1 MKFPQ
6 LRQILVAMFVLALAF
21 GAYATAHAGN
31 VLRVPK
37 DYATIQDAVDAA
49 DPGDTIRVGPGDYAG
64 ATITKRVELKGS
76 SKGTRI
82 VSGVWF
88 QAGDPSDPL
97 DTSFFIEPQ
106 AAGTIISHFVLVN
119 GDFPHVFGVFARGT
133 DHITLS
139 HLTILNP
146 WQGITNNG
154 GKYWTIIHNKIEGFP
169 PNSDY
174 ATGIFMPAG
183 WSNLENNLVAFN
195 SIDFSD
201 GSGEE
206 ADGILIQAWEESWVG
221 MSTGNK
227 IVHNK
232 IKANETEFN
241 IASFGISLI
250 FIDYWD
256 PGSEVTLVDNI
267 VSFNDVR
274 HNNVPIDLFCWPG
287 YPGCVDE
294 LAERNEIVGNLG
306 DVDNRSGV
314 SDPGVNPRDFRPHM
328 P

>member
-1 MKFPQ
+1 
-6 LRQILVAMFVLALAF
+6 MFVLGLVF
-21 GAYATAHAGN
+21 GALATAHAGN

-37 DYATIQDAVDAA
+37 DYDTIQAAVDAA

-76 SKGTRI
+76 GKGTRI

-88 QAGDPSDPL
+88 QGSAPL
-97 DTSFFIEPQ
+97 DTSFYIEPE
-106 AAGTIISHFVLVN
+106 AEGTIISNFVLVN
-119 GDFPHVFGVFARGT
+119 GDFPHVFGVFARAT

-139 HLTILNP
+139 HLTILTS

-169 PNSDY
+169 PDSGS
-174 ATGIFMPAG
+174 ATGIYMPSSA
-183 WSNLENNLVAFN
+183 SNLENNLVAFN
-195 SIDFSD
+195 TIDFSD

-206 ADGILIQAWEESWVG
+206 SNGILVVAWEDSWVG
-221 MSTGNK
+221 MTTGNK
-227 IVHNK
+227 FVHNK
-232 IKANETEFN
+232 IRANETGFN

-250 FIDYWD
+250 FNDYWD

-287 YPGCVDE
+287 YPGCVEE

-328 P
+328 Q